1 MLRTV
6 VFKNRQKLIFI
17 YLAHARTCTHP
28 CVTRTTLESWFSPP
42 CGARDQ
48 TQVFRPGS
56 RGVYPLSNLTA
67 PTGSLLSD
75 SSDSVDSSEGKLDP
89 HSQHACIVVFSALR

>member
-42 CGARDQ
+42 CGAR
-48 TQVFRPGS
+48 RPGS
-56 RGVYPLSNLTA
+56 RGVYPLSHLTA

-75 SSDSVDSSEGKLDP
+75 SSNSVDSLEGKLDP
-89 HSQHACIVVFSALR
+89 HSQHACIVVFPALR